1 VIEFKRDDALMD
13 ESLCEALSRA
23 CGECHLSGGCC
34 FEARPPLTQDR
45 INILLENG
53 VSPDA
58 IEFAG
63 YKRLCLKPD
72 GFCVLFQD
80 GRCSIHSVKPETC
93 VAGPFTFD
101 MKGSLLQ
108 IFLKKESICPMVRFL
123 KADRKAY
130 DELFDVSVKK
140 ILDLVKAVPALE
152 MAEILKI
159 EEPETDLVAEI
170 GL

>member
-1 VIEFKRDDALMD
+1 MN

-23 CGECHLSGGCC
+23 CNECHLDGGCC
-34 FEARPPLTQDR
+34 FEARPPLSQHR
-45 INILLENG
+45 IDILLENG

-72 GFCVLFQD
+72 GFCVLFQG
-80 GRCSIHSVKPETC
+80 GRCSIHSIKPETC

-130 DELFDVSVKK
+130 DELFDVSLEK

>member
-1 VIEFKRDDALMD
+1 MD

-23 CGECHLSGGCC
+23 CNECHLDGGCC
-34 FEARPPLTQDR
+34 FEARPPLSQDR
-45 INILLENG
+45 IDILLENG

-72 GFCVLFQD
+72 GFCVLFQN
-80 GRCSIHSVKPETC
+80 GRCSIHSIKPETC

-108 IFLKKESICPMVRFL
+108 IFLKKESICPLVRFL

-130 DELFDVSVKK
+130 DQLFDVSVKK

>member
-1 VIEFKRDDALMD
+1 MD

-23 CGECHLSGGCC
+23 CGECHLNGGCC
-34 FEARPPLTQDR
+34 FEARPPLSQDR

-101 MKGSLLQ
+101 MKGSILQ

>member
-1 VIEFKRDDALMD
+1 MD

-23 CGECHLSGGCC
+23 CGECHLNGGCC
-34 FEARPPLTQDR
+34 FEARPPLSQDR